1 MYASNIGAPKYIK
14 QILTDLIREIENN
27 TIIVGDFNITLT
39 SIDRPSRQK
48 ITKTTVILD
57 DKIDQLDLIDI
68 SRTFHPK
75 ITDYTFFSIAHGTF
89 SRIDHMLGH
98 KTSLNEFKKIKIISS
113 IFSNYNSMKLEI
125 TYRKKNGRS
134 TNMWRLNNIGG
145 FFK

>member
-98 KTSLNEFKKIKIISS
+98 KTNLNQFKRIEIMLS
-113 IFSNYNSMKLEI
+113 IFSDHNGMKLEI
-125 TYRKKNGRS
+125 NYRKNK
-134 TNMWRLNNIGG
+134 
-145 FFK
+145 